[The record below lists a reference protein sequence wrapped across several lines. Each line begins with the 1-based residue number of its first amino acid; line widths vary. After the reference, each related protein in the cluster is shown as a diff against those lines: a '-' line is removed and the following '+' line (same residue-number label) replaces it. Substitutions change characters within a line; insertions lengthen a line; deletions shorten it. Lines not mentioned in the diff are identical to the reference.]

1 MLPKVVMSQTDKRAK
16 LQELENIS
24 NPPKEVREAINEL
37 RTLIGEEEAE
47 ATAQYQ
53 ATLREDAP
61 AEEKK

>member
-1 MLPKVVMSQTDKRAK
+1 MTRDKK
-16 LQELENIS
+16 LQELLQIP
-24 NPPKEVREAINEL
+24 NPPREVREAIDEL
-37 RTLIGEEEAE
+37 RMIQADEEEE